1 MFFYRKIL
9 FSLLLTLQRLP
20 QPHLTVLPKECNPIT
35 INLPISFCTQFLPV
49 FFLIHLL
56 QRCLSVSFQCI
67 NMGGHLNLY
76 HKRPPTQGGTLYHN
90 IRTPVVRLP
99 VGLYYIILTLAQ
111 EPGKIAMTKILCA
124 VIKADHGKQLFIQ
137 NIPYLLCIPLLQRV
151 IQIPEIL
158 FVKSFCFAD
167 FKVRFLTG
175 YFPD

>member
-56 QRCLSVSFQCI
+56 QRCLSV
-67 NMGGHLNLY
+67 
-76 HKRPPTQGGTLYHN
+76 KRPPTQGGTLYHN